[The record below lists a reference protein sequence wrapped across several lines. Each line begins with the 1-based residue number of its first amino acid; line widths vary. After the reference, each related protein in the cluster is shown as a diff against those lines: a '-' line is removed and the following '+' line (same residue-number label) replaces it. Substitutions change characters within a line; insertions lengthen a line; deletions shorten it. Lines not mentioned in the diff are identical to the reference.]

1 MVYKKPTGEYRTFEI
16 ISEEDLTT
24 ATYERLEVAV
34 RYMKEMNSNPG
45 QKIDDPGDKID
56 GLGDNFEVDTIIS

>member
-1 MVYKKPTGEYRTFEI
+1 
-16 ISEEDLTT
+16 LTT

-45 QKIDDPGDKID
+45 QKIDGPGDKID